1 MLFGHLRGRRVK
13 NISLFTL
20 FLVLAMVLTLSVSC
34 TVKGSIMILE
44 NPNGTG
50 FEIDL
55 KNWSEKDQCKLFLN
69 RGDVLQIEVVRERG
83 EIALVVSG
91 NKGSEPYAGNRVESG
106 VFTVTVSETDEYMIG
121 IIGENATGKL
131 KVKIFEQY

>member
-34 TVKGSIMILE
+34 TVQGSIMILE

-69 RGDVLQIEVVRERG
+69 RGTCCRLKLFGKGEKLLLWSVVTR
-83 EIALVVSG
+83 AANPMQVT
-91 NKGSEPYAGNRVESG
+91 GSSPE
-106 VFTVTVSETDEYMIG
+106 F
-121 IIGENATGKL
+121 L
-131 KVKIFEQY
+131 L

>member
-34 TVKGSIMILE
+34 TVQGSIMILE

-121 IIGENATGKL
+121 IIGQNATGKL